1 MNGYRNLLLVIFV
14 FGCVCFS
21 SCLNPPQ
28 YDVVPQ
34 ITLISATPL
43 TLHQQSDS
51 LTIKFSFTDGDGDL
65 GLSTT
70 ETGSNVCLYDSR
82 LANNFC
88 YEYRIPYIEPR
99 GTVKAISG
107 DVSIVVPSITCI
119 PGHVTDTLTY
129 RIQIT
134 DRAGHVSN
142 SITTPQIILHC
153 Q

>member
-1 MNGYRNLLLVIFV
+1 MV
-14 FGCVCFS
+14 FLS
-21 SCLNPPQ
+21 LESCLNPPE

-34 ITLISATPL
+34 ITLMNTSPL
-43 TLHQQSDS
+43 ELNQQSDS
-51 LTIKFSFTDGDGDL
+51 LTIQFSFTDGDGDL
-65 GLSTT
+65 GLKTT
-70 ETGSNVCLYDSR
+70 ESGSNVCLFDSR

-99 GTVKAISG
+99 GNVKAISG

-119 PGHVTDTLTY
+119 PGHLTDTLQY

-134 DRAGHVSN
+134 DRAGNLSN
-142 SITTPQIILHC
+142 SITTPKIILHC